1 MSHVIE
7 PIVCGGLLHSA
18 SSTVPHREQP
28 QGVASRQ
35 PSERKNP
42 HGSQLAAF
50 AARTRPGRIG
60 YRAFYG
66 ALAFWIVVA
75 VLVAARVAFLDPSRI
90 QPTTSL
96 FETKAASTSTTT
108 ESASPRN

>member
-42 HGSQLAAF
+42 H
-50 AARTRPGRIG
+50 RPGRIG

-75 VLVAARVAFLDPSRI
+75 VLVAARVAFLDPSAI
-90 QPTTSL
+90 QPTASL
-96 FETKAASTSTTT
+96 FGTQAASTSTTS
-108 ESASPRN
+108 ESASQKN